1 MEQIVRDFNSY
12 MDEIRM
18 YSQLMGVAYFDA
30 NTVAPNTGV
39 AARAKRDGF
48 FSEKVFLMT
57 TSDKMKGYLDELA
70 PVADK
75 LDDIT
80 RARFKKAKKN
90 FDKSTK
96 IPSQLVKEFSELKSK
111 ANVIWQEARKND
123 DFASFAPTLEQI
135 VAKSKEAM
143 EHRLEPGQ
151 SIYNAM
157 LDDYE
162 EGMNMEIYDKFF
174 AQVREVVVPLLK
186 AVVGSSKKIDAGF
199 MNSQVDKADQ
209 EKISTFAAEKIGYD
223 TARGLI
229 TESTHPFCSGTH
241 KTDVR
246 ITTRYDERDFISSFY
261 SILHECGHAI
271 YEQSTCDTIAET
283 ELSRGASMG
292 IHESQSRFYEN
303 VIGRSRGFWDYITK
317 ELKGYLPKSF
327 DDVTSEQFY
336 EAVNQAGPSLIRVEA
351 DELTYSL
358 HIMIRYEIERMLFVD
373 NLPVSE
379 LPRVWNEKYQEYLG
393 ITPPNN
399 ALGVLQDIHW
409 SMGAFGYFP
418 TYALGTAYASQFVS
432 EMKKDLDF
440 DGLIAKGDFA
450 AITAWMTD
458 KIHRHGSMHS
468 PGEIL
473 EMVCGG
479 GLDASHYTNYLK
491 EKFEALYQVKV

>member
-1 MEQIVRDFNSY
+1 MEQIVKDFNAH
-12 MDEIRM
+12 MDKIRM
-18 YSQLMGVAYFDA
+18 YGQLMGVSGFDA
-30 NTVAPNTGV
+30 NTIAPKAGV
-39 AARAKRDGF
+39 AVRAKRDGF
-48 FSEKVFLMT
+48 FSEKIFLMT
-57 TSDKMKGYLDELA
+57 TSDEMKGYLEGLA
-70 PVADK
+70 TMVDK
-75 LDDIT
+75 LDPIT
-80 RARFKKAKKN
+80 VARYKKAKKN
-90 FDKSTK
+90 FDKNTK
-96 IPSQLVKEFSELKSK
+96 IPSQLVKEFSELRAK
-111 ANVIWQEARKND
+111 AHVVWQDARKND
-123 DFASFAPTLEQI
+123 DFASFAPVLEQI
-135 VAKSKEAM
+135 VAKSKEVAGY
-143 EHRLEPGQ
+143 RLEEGQ
-151 SIYNAM
+151 SVYDMM

-186 AVVGSSKKIDAGF
+186 AVVGSNKQIDANF
-199 MNSQVDKADQ
+199 MKAPVEKAMQ
-209 EKISTFAAEKIGYD
+209 EKISDFAAEKIGYD
-223 TARGLI
+223 MERGYI

-241 KTDVR
+241 KTDIR
-246 ITTRYDERDFISSFY
+246 ITTRYDERDFVSSFY

-271 YEQSTCDTIAET
+271 YEQSTCDSIAET

-303 VIGRSRGFWDYITK
+303 VIGRSRGFWNYITE

-327 DDVTSEQFY
+327 GAITPEQFY

-399 ALGVLQDIHW
+399 TLGVLQDIHW

-418 TYALGTAYASQFVS
+418 TYALGTAYASQFVA

-440 DGLIAKGDFA
+440 DGLIVKGDFA
-450 AITAWMTD
+450 KITAWMTD
-458 KIHRHGSMHS
+458 KIHRHGSMYA
-468 PGEIL
+468 PAEIL
-473 EMVCGG
+473 QQVCGG
-479 GLDASHYTNYLK
+479 GLDASHYTTYLK
-491 EKFEALYQVKV
+491 DKFEALYEVKI